1 MKKGILMA
9 VMVTGLIW
17 MLGGPGDVQGAYSA
31 HQNDQDINNFLTV
44 YPFAKS
50 TKLDDCA
57 LCHKPGKIGSKYYG
71 SCDYCHQTYKT
82 QPPHPE
88 GSILLTL
95 NSYGLAYNGAGRTK
109 DALKA
114 IESSNSDASDDL
126 GTDSSGNKIPNKD
139 TYTNIEEIQALTF
152 PGDARDYPGLIP
164 APAIGMNL
172 ERLLKLPSYSEL
184 LLLNASNS
192 RDFYARY
199 RGVKILDLLKHAGI
213 SKKATQIT
221 VYSPDGFSQV
231 FPIDA
236 PDPQAPSSDPG
247 TQSNIQYDVAGPY
260 PYGTYYEGLD
270 FVDYGIIPAC
280 LDNGERI
287 PDKLYM
293 LLAYLRDG
301 DPLTPGKINPTTLS
315 LDGEGPYRL
324 IPPQKIAGSPDRS
337 CRAGTPQVGDGLD
350 CIRSKDHNAGFSAR
364 TVAAIRVDPL
374 PDGTSDFNWYEGG
387 WNLVDRA
394 KLVIYG
400 AIDPRTYRVS
410 GKVLDGD
417 GKGVPD
423 VKVAFSLLS
432 LGQVGEA
439 TTSSERGYFKK
450 NFGGGKFQID
460 LPVGE
465 YSVIPSKEG
474 CSFTP
479 ASLSI
484 SIPDPECDL
493 DRDQWDPWDHR
504 DRWEFCNRHP
514 ENEIKIIASCPQ

>member
-1 MKKGILMA
+1 
-9 VMVTGLIW
+9 
-17 MLGGPGDVQGAYSA
+17 
-31 HQNDQDINNFLTV
+31 
-44 YPFAKS
+44 
-50 TKLDDCA
+50 
-57 LCHKPGKIGSKYYG
+57 
-71 SCDYCHQTYKT
+71 
-82 QPPHPE
+82 
-88 GSILLTL
+88 
-95 NSYGLAYNGAGRTK
+95 
-109 DALKA
+109 
-114 IESSNSDASDDL
+114 
-126 GTDSSGNKIPNKD
+126 
-139 TYTNIEEIQALTF
+139 
-152 PGDARDYPGLIP
+152 
-164 APAIGMNL
+164 
-172 ERLLKLPSYSEL
+172 
-184 LLLNASNS
+184 
-192 RDFYARY
+192 
-199 RGVKILDLLKHAGI
+199 
-213 SKKATQIT
+213 
-221 VYSPDGFSQV
+221 
-231 FPIDA
+231 
-236 PDPQAPSSDPG
+236 
-247 TQSNIQYDVAGPY
+247 
-260 PYGTYYEGLD
+260 
-270 FVDYGIIPAC
+270 
-280 LDNGERI
+280 
-287 PDKLYM
+287 
-293 LLAYLRDG
+293 
-301 DPLTPGKINPTTLS
+301 
-315 LDGEGPYRL
+315 
-324 IPPQKIAGSPDRS
+324 
-337 CRAGTPQVGDGLD
+337 VGDGLD